1 MRVPSPGF
9 WIVLG
14 AEIILP
20 PTRGRSTRVK
30 SGRVIFNLTLIK
42 QEAASETGDFGRGY
56 SHSLLRMPRRQM
68 GRGWPLSHLTALRGR

>member
-30 SGRVIFNLTLIK
+30 SGRGIFNSTLLD
-42 QEAASETGDFGRGY
+42 EYAAFEPADFGRGY
-56 SHSLLRMPRRQM
+56 S
-68 GRGWPLSHLTALRGR
+68 